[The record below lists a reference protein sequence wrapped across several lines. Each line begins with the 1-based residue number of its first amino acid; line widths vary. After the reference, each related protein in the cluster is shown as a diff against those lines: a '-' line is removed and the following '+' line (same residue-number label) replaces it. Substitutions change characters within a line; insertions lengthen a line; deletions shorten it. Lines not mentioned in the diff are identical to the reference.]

1 MPADAPAD
9 VRELTGWGRTAPS
22 SATCQAPGSVADLLA
37 ALASSGPRGV
47 IARGLGRSYGDSAQ
61 NAGGLVVA
69 TGGMDRVLALDTVA
83 GTVTV
88 EAGVTIGRL
97 IHVLLDHGMF
107 VPVTPGTRL
116 VSIGGAIGADVHG
129 KNHHRDGSIG
139 AHVERMTMVVA
150 DGSVREVSPAPGDDP
165 DLFWGTLGG
174 LGLTGVVVSA
184 TLRALPVQTPWMS
197 VDTRRVQN
205 LDALMDALQDADQ
218 RRYSVAWVDCMA
230 GGAHAGR
237 GIVTSA
243 DHATTDEVRGHRR
256 GRGDAPDADPP
267 ARLAVPGW
275 VPPGLLNRWSV
286 SAFNEAWYLH
296 APHRRIGELQS
307 PATFFHPLD
316 GVEAW
321 NRLYGRAGMVQYQ
334 CVVPTADTVADLL
347 SELRE
352 AGAPSFLA
360 VLKKFGPGN
369 PGPLSF
375 PRPGWTLAL
384 DLPAAMSDLPQLL
397 DRLDESVA
405 AAGGSVYLAKDS
417 RLRPELLA
425 TFYPRIDAWHQL
437 RDRIDP
443 DRRWQSDQSRR
454 LSL

>member
-1 MPADAPAD
+1 MPAESAAP

-22 SATCQAPGSVADLLA
+22 SAAWTAPADVPDLVA
-37 ALASSGPRGV
+37 ALTSSGPRGV
-47 IARGLGRSYGDSAQ
+47 IPRGLGRSYGDSAQ
-61 NAGGLVVA
+61 NAGGLVVGTA
-69 TGGMDRVLALDTVA
+69 GLDRVLALDDAA

-88 EAGVTIGRL
+88 ESGVTIGRL
-97 IHVLLDHGMF
+97 MRVLLGRGLF

-116 VSIGGAIGADVHG
+116 VSVGGAIGADVHG

-139 AHVERMTMVVA
+139 RHVERMTIVLA
-150 DGSVREVSPAPGDDP
+150 DGSAREVSPAAGDDP
-165 DLFWGTLGG
+165 ELFWGTLGG
-174 LGLTGVVVSA
+174 MGLTGVVVSA

-197 VDTRRVQN
+197 VDTHRVPD
-205 LDALMDALQDADQ
+205 LDGLLAALADAD
-218 RRYSVAWVDCMA
+218 RRQYSVAWVDCMA
-230 GGAHAGR
+230 GGRHAGR

-243 DHATTDEVRGHRR
+243 DHASADEVRSWRL
-256 GRGDAPDADPP
+256 GDQGDPDPDPAP
-267 ARLAVPGW
+267 RLAVPGW

-286 SAFNEAWYLH
+286 AAFNEAWYRH
-296 APHRRIGELQS
+296 APRQRLGERQS

-321 NRLYGRAGMVQYQ
+321 NRLYGRPGMVQYQ
-334 CVVPTADTVADLL
+334 CVVPAADTVAGLL
-347 SELRE
+347 EELR
-352 AGAPSFLA
+352 AAAAPSFLA
-360 VLKKFGPGN
+360 VLKKFGAGN

-384 DLPAAMSDLPQLL
+384 DLPAGMAGLPALL
-397 DRLDESVA
+397 DRLDEAVA
-405 AAGGSVYLAKDS
+405 AVGGSVYLAKDA
-417 RLRPELLA
+417 RVRPELLE

-437 RDRIDP
+437 RDRVDP

>member
-1 MPADAPAD
+1 MPAERAEG
-9 VRELTGWGRTAPS
+9 VRELTGWGRTAPT
-22 SATCQAPGSVADLLA
+22 SAASTAPADLEELVQA
-37 ALASSGPRGV
+37 VTSSGPRGV

-61 NAGGLVVA
+61 NAGGLVVDTA
-69 TGGMDRVLALDTVA
+69 GMNRVLAVDTLA
-83 GTVTV
+83 GTVTAQ
-88 EAGVTIGRL
+88 AGVTIGQLMR
-97 IHVLLDHGMF
+97 VLLAVGFF
-107 VPVTPGTRL
+107 VPVTPGTRQ

-139 AHVERMTMVVA
+139 RHVERMTMVVA
-150 DGSVREVSPAPGDDP
+150 DGSTREVSPADGQDP

-174 LGLTGVVVSA
+174 MGLTGVVASA

-197 VDTRRVQN
+197 VDTHRVPDLDGLLAALTEADRRQ
-205 LDALMDALQDADQ
+205 
-218 RRYSVAWVDCMA
+218 YSVAWVDCMA
-230 GGAHAGR
+230 GGRHAGR

-243 DHATTDEVRGHRR
+243 DHAGDEEVRSWRR
-256 GRGDAPDADPP
+256 AGSADPDP
-267 ARLAVPGW
+267 APALAVPGW
-275 VPPGLLNRWSV
+275 VPPGLLNHWSV
-286 SAFNEAWYLH
+286 AAFNEAWYRH
-296 APHRRIGELQS
+296 APRQRLGERQS

-334 CVVPTADTVADLL
+334 CVVPDASTVEALL
-347 SELRE
+347 GELRA

-360 VLKKFGPGN
+360 VLKKFGTAN

-384 DLPAAMSDLPQLL
+384 DLPAAMGSLPGLL
-397 DRLDESVA
+397 DRLDDAVA

-425 TFYPRIDAWHQL
+425 TFYPRINAWHEL
-437 RDRIDP
+437 RDRVDP